1 METTTPKNKKVL
13 VVLSLILLVVV
24 IFIVG
29 FWAGNQIGMRTGTAE
44 GVQTAEAQYKPLLNV
59 AFPEPPAVLTQTRA
73 KITGIEGSNLTI
85 SMDDPNDY
93 LPHLDGSPKKQ
104 VARTVVINP
113 NTQIIKLDY
122 SKMNSSGMPL
132 QSSLNLS
139 DLKTGDIIV
148 VTTNSNIRTD
158 NAFVAN
164 QITLAVY

>member
-1 METTTPKNKKVL
+1 MEIMTPKNKKVL
-13 VVLSLILLVVV
+13 TILSLILLVVV

-73 KITGIEGSNLTI
+73 KITGIEGSTFTI

-104 VARTVVINP
+104 ITKTVVINP
-113 NTQIIKLDY
+113 GTQIIKLDY
-122 SKMNSSGMPL
+122 SKMDKSGMPL
-132 QSSLNLS
+132 QSPLAIS
-139 DLKTGDIIV
+139 DLKTGDIV
-148 VTTNSNIRTD
+148 TVTTNSNIRTD
-158 NAFVAN
+158 NTFVAN